1 MTDTS
6 ILREPSS
13 DERLRF
19 KKVMS
24 ALRLK
29 PHVHIQQLDPLY
41 PTWIRVP
48 GPGRDLYSEPVDE
61 RELHRMAEGG
71 PRISSARHMK
81 VVADIFRSNGIHGM
95 AKAYRYNGG
104 AD

>member
-1 MTDTS
+1 MADTS
-6 ILREPSS
+6 ISREPSS

-24 ALRLK
+24 ALQLK
-29 PHVHIQQLDPLY
+29 PHVHILQLDPLY

-71 PRISSARHMK
+71 PKFSCVWR
-81 VVADIFRSNGIHGM
+81 VVADIFRSIGIYGM
-95 AKAYRYNGG
+95 AKTFWYNGG
-104 AD
+104 AN